1 MNTDLHALIMDMANQ
16 LDFNRQCL
24 MNNRSLTHPLADRA
38 RAALAAEPEGA
49 PASPAGLAVRPLLE
63 MVMGVGIS
71 TTLGQIHTIQ
81 DQIRGWLDANPPGA
95 CSCVEV
101 PPPAPVP
108 KPPVDE
114 GLIERLTLISDGM
127 SAVGHE
133 SDSWFVARAA
143 VLLQQL
149 SAPPPA
155 PVPVA
160 ERLPEAGDCD
170 DQGTCWCFHG
180 TAFTWGLFQF
190 DLTAHTH
197 WLPHWALPIPPKTQ
211 P

>member
-1 MNTDLHALIMDMANQ
+1 MNTDLHALIMNMANQ
-16 LDFNRQCL
+16 LDFDRQCL

-49 PASPAGLAVRPLLE
+49 PASPAAGLAVRPLLE
-63 MVMGVGIS
+63 MVMGIGIS

-81 DQIRGWLDANPPGA
+81 DRIRGWLDANPPGQPVAIEPRGCPLPGA

-101 PPPAPVP
+101 
-108 KPPVDE
+108 
-114 GLIERLTLISDGM
+114 
-127 SAVGHE
+127 
-133 SDSWFVARAA
+133 
-143 VLLQQL
+143 
-149 SAPPPA
+149 PPPA

-170 DQGTCWCFHG
+170 DQGKCWLCGKIEGDWRLINPFNSGVPRLAYCF
-180 TAFTWGLFQF
+180 
-190 DLTAHTH
+190 TH
-197 WLPHWALPIPPKTQ
+197 WLPHWALPTPPKTQ

>member
-1 MNTDLHALIMDMANQ
+1 MNTVFHALIMDMANQ
-16 LDFNRQCL
+16 LDFDRQCL
-24 MNNRSLTHPLADRA
+24 MDNRSLTHPLADRA

-49 PASPAGLAVRPLLE
+49 PMASPAAGLAVRPLLE
-63 MVMGVGIS
+63 MVMGIGIS

-81 DQIRGWLDANPPGA
+81 DRIRGWLNANPPGQPVAIEPRGCPLPGA

-101 PPPAPVP
+101 P
-108 KPPVDE
+108 
-114 GLIERLTLISDGM
+114 TT
-127 SAVGHE
+127 
-133 SDSWFVARAA
+133 
-143 VLLQQL
+143 
-149 SAPPPA
+149 A

-160 ERLPEAGDCD
+160 ERLPEARDFD
-170 DQGTCWCFHG
+170 EQGTCWCFHG

-197 WLPHWALPIPPKTQ
+197 WLPHWALPTPPKTQ